1 MKVLINALDH
11 NGRGITKIDGKTC
24 FVKNSL
30 INEEV
35 EIKVIKDKKKFIEAE
50 STKILVPSCDRV
62 LEKCKYASVCGGCNI
77 MHMSY
82 KAQVNYKK
90 EKIINIFKRF
100 CNLDIN
106 IDEFIESDSLF
117 YRNKINFN
125 VDNKIGLYVESTNK
139 IIEVDECVI
148 CNEKINEIYQ
158 KIKNINLCGINKI
171 VIRIGEN
178 TNETMVVLNL
188 IKDINIKEFENLLKP
203 FINTLV
209 IRKNNEYKTIFGNGF
224 IYEKLGDLIFKIS
237 PDSFFQVNTKQA
249 LKLYSKVK
257 EYLGSSNNVLDLY
270 CGTGTIGM
278 FVSDVCKKVTGIEI
292 NKYAVEDALENKIL
306 NKIEKI
312 NFICED
318 SKKYLEKNNNKFDAV
333 IVDPPRSGLN
343 KNMIDDLF
351 KINAEKIIYVSC
363 DPITLARDL
372 NDLLKVYK
380 LNKISLVDMFPNTS
394 HVESVCILK
403 CK

>member
-35 EIKVIKDKKKFIEAE
+35 EIKVTKDKKKFIEAE
-50 STKILVPSCDRV
+50 STKILVPSYDRV

-106 IDEFIESDSLF
+106 IDEFIESEPLF
-117 YRNKINFN
+117 YRNKITFH
-125 VDNKIGLYVESTNK
+125 VDNKIGLYVESTNR
-139 IIEVDECVI
+139 IIEVDECLI

-158 KIKNINLCGINKI
+158 KIKNIDLHGINKI
-171 VIRIGEN
+171 VVRIGEN
-178 TNETMVVLNL
+178 TNESMV
-188 IKDINIKEFENLLKP
+188 IIDIAKDTNVKTVESILKSS
-203 FINTLV
+203 INTLI

-224 IYEKLGDLIFKIS
+224 IYEKLGDFIFKIS

-257 EYLGSSNNVLDLY
+257 EYLGSSNNILDLY
-270 CGTGTIGM
+270 CGTGTIGI
-278 FVSDVCKKVTGIEI
+278 FVSDVCKNVTGIEI

-343 KNMIDDLF
+343 KNMMDDLF

-394 HVESVCILK
+394 HVECVCSLELK
-403 CK
+403 